1 MDGGIVFLQTAMPLL
16 AVRLGASAIMLGTI
30 GWVAQAVRLPVC
42 LASGHLSE
50 RVGRATIIVLAA
62 CGCALGCGLMAFARS
77 PWQVMPLYVLALASI
92 GAFFAPLQ
100 AMIGDMSERGQLRRN
115 LGSYNIGWCVGSA
128 VAALCA
134 PALVR
139 AGLPAT
145 FYAGAGANLTAAILV
160 LAWRRGHA
168 SRAAVEKAADST
180 DPYPT
185 YGSLL
190 LIARMGHFVSYFGY
204 STIRILFPKYAITE
218 LGWSEVMVATVVAQQ
233 LVGLGAG
240 ILVANA
246 SPWWRGKL
254 WPQIAAQLV
263 MMVCA
268 GSVLWVRS
276 PVALGGAFF
285 GFGVAQSVVY
295 TSALYYGLSGCKER
309 GKSAGIHES
318 RVAAGGVSGCL
329 LGGIG
334 AQSITLVAPF
344 ALLAGLAGLCVVATM
359 TIRRLPQPRRNT
371 GCPC

>member
-16 AVRLGASAIMLGTI
+16 VVRLGASAMLLGTI

-42 LASGHLSE
+42 LASGQMSE
-50 RVGRATIIVLAA
+50 RVGRARIIVPAA

-77 PWQVMPLYVLALASI
+77 PLTIMALYVLALASI

-100 AMIGDMSERGQLRRN
+100 AMIGDMSERGQLRKN
-115 LGSYNIGWCVGSA
+115 LGAYNVGWCVGSA

-134 PALVR
+134 PALVG
-139 AGLPAT
+139 AGLPAA
-145 FYAGAGANLTAAILV
+145 FYAGAGANLMAAVLV
-160 LAWRRGHA
+160 LSWRRGHA
-168 SRAAVEKAADST
+168 ARAAVEEAQDSADS
-180 DPYPT
+180 YPT

-204 STIRILFPKYAITE
+204 STIRILFPKYAITG
-218 LGWSEVMVATVVAQQ
+218 LGWSEVTVATVVALQ

-246 SPWWRGKL
+246 SAWWRGKL

-276 PVALGGAFF
+276 PMLLGGAFF
-285 GFGVAQSVVY
+285 GFGAAQSVVY
-295 TSALYYGLSGCKER
+295 TSALYYGLSGRKDR
-309 GKSAGIHES
+309 GRNTGIHES
-318 RVAAGGVSGCL
+318 LVAAGGITGCL
-329 LGGIG
+329 LGGIVG
-334 AQSITLVAPF
+334 QEIALVAPF
-344 ALLAGLAGLCVVATM
+344 GVLAGLAGLCLLV
-359 TIRRLPQPRRNT
+359 TIAVWRLRRPGRNA
-371 GCPC
+371 GFAC